1 MRKTSEVYDLELAW
15 NTQKNQMNDVKGKE
29 MEQERKGKISNEDI
43 DLDKTENNYDLVEDE
58 RTLHQRVK
66 NRVDELKESGSRVQ
80 KNSVVM
86 YSNILTVPEEQAK
99 VWGEEKTDDY
109 FKACYDFFSKEFG
122 VENVVS
128 AKVHKDETAP
138 HMHLHFV
145 PVNKENGRLQAR
157 ISMNKAKIN
166 YIHDELPKFLQ
177 ERGFDVVR
185 GKGKTEKNIENI
197 HEYKE
202 IKALEG
208 KIEQEK
214 KELNKELKE
223 IKLSKK
229 PLVDIQKV
237 KQRSSEKGII
247 NKRIEIA
254 PDDFDKLIASA
265 KENEK
270 LRKIN
275 HDVSK
280 TNKELKQEFE
290 VLNNQY
296 QEVVNQKQEV
306 NLALQKENKELK
318 RELGTEIQKRI
329 VYADILM
336 NDFNVTEW
344 SKEETKAR
352 LVLNKLDR
360 GLKPS
365 NVKQG
370 QEWQN
375 TLEQA
380 RDTNIKPDRLERG
393 INKIKDII
401 QKIKEKIL
409 SQRKNKEQDM
419 ER

>member
-1 MRKTSEVYDLELAW
+1 MELAW

-122 VENVVS
+122 IENVVS

-157 ISMNKAKIN
+157 VSMNKAKIN

-177 ERGFDVVR
+177 ERGFDVIR
-185 GKGKTEKNIENI
+185 GKGRTEKNIENI

-214 KELNKELKE
+214 KELNKELEE
-223 IKLSKK
+223 IKLNKQ
-229 PLVDIQKV
+229 PLVNIKKV
-237 KQRSSEKGII
+237 KERSFEKGIREK
-247 NKRIEIA
+247 NKRVEV
-254 PDDFDKLIASA
+254 PLKDFDKLIASA

-280 TNKELKQEFE
+280 TNKELKQEFKI
-290 VLNNQY
+290 LNNQY
-296 QEVVNQKQEV
+296 QEIVDQKKEM

-318 RELGTEIQKRI
+318 QELGAEIDKRI
-329 VYADILM
+329 VYADMLI

-360 GLKPS
+360 GVEPLSAKE
-365 NVKQG
+365 G
-370 QEWQN
+370 QEWQK
-375 TLEQA
+375 TLEKA

-393 INKIKDII
+393 ISKIKEII

>member
-1 MRKTSEVYDLELAW
+1 MK
-15 NTQKNQMNDVKGKE
+15 DVKGKE

-122 VENVVS
+122 IENVVS

-157 ISMNKAKIN
+157 VSMNKAKIN

-177 ERGFDVVR
+177 ERGFDVIR
-185 GKGKTEKNIENI
+185 GKGRTEKNIENI

-214 KELNKELKE
+214 KELNKELEE
-223 IKLSKK
+223 IKLNKQ
-229 PLVDIQKV
+229 PLVNIKKV
-237 KQRSSEKGII
+237 KERSFEKGIREK
-247 NKRIEIA
+247 NKRVEV
-254 PDDFDKLIASA
+254 PLKDFDKLIASA

-280 TNKELKQEFE
+280 TNKELKQEFKI
-290 VLNNQY
+290 LNNQY
-296 QEVVNQKQEV
+296 QEIVDQKKEM

-318 RELGTEIQKRI
+318 QELGAEIDKRI
-329 VYADILM
+329 VYADMLI

-360 GLKPS
+360 GVEPLSAKE
-365 NVKQG
+365 G
-370 QEWQN
+370 QEWQK
-375 TLEQA
+375 TLEKA

-393 INKIKDII
+393 ISKIKEII

>member
-1 MRKTSEVYDLELAW
+1 MELAW

-43 DLDKTENNYDLVEDE
+43 DLNKTENNYDFVEDE

-66 NRVDELKESGSRVQ
+66 DRVDELKESGSRVQ

-86 YSNILTVPEEQAK
+86 YSNILTVSEEQAK
-99 VWGEEKTDDY
+99 IWGEEKTDNY
-109 FKACYDFFSKEFG
+109 FKTCYDFFSKEFG
-122 VENVVS
+122 IENVVS

-247 NKRIEIA
+247 NKRVELA
-254 PDDFDKLIASA
+254 PNDFDKLVASA

-275 HDVSK
+275 RDITK
-280 TNKELKQEFE
+280 TNKEIKQEFKM
-290 VLNNQY
+290 LNNQY
-296 QEVVNQKQEV
+296 QEVVDQKQEM
-306 NLALQKENKELK
+306 NLALQKENKEL
-318 RELGTEIQKRI
+318 REELGAEIDKRI
-329 VYADILM
+329 VYADILI
-336 NDFNVTEW
+336 NDFNVTEL

-352 LVLNKLDR
+352 LVLNNLDR
-360 GLKPS
+360 GVEPLTTKE
-365 NVKQG
+365 G
-370 QEWQN
+370 QEWQK
-375 TLEQA
+375 TLEKA

-393 INKIKDII
+393 ISKIKEIM

-409 SQRKNKEQDM
+409 SRRKNKEQDM